1 MYFAYIRTQ
10 KFLSHSP
17 LPKEMVQQN
26 QEVKEVNQ
34 EDNESRKEGILYRRK
49 PRMTAKKRSTTSTG
63 TREQTVQTETGRERE
78 LVLRFRG
85 HKTEP
90 MCLSIWKTLSLGL

>member
-34 EDNESRKEGILYRRK
+34 EDNGSRKEGILYRRK
-49 PRMTAKKRSTTSTG
+49 SQNDSKEEIHDKHWDQRANCPNGNRK
-63 TREQTVQTETGRERE
+63 RERAC
-78 LVLRFRG
+78 
-85 HKTEP
+85 TEVP
-90 MCLSIWKTLSLGL
+90 GA